1 MDFRNRVLFL
11 CTGNTARSQM
21 AEGLLRYYADEKFD
35 VYSAGLQPGVIH
47 PMAVQV
53 MNKINIDI
61 TNQVAKGVEKYLG
74 KLFIHYLITVCHQAE
89 KNCPSAWPGVQKKLH
104 WSFEDPAAFQG
115 SENQQLDRFRRVR
128 DQIDN
133 KIRLWLIEQ
142 GVEI

>member
-53 MNKINIDI
+53 MNEINIDI

-89 KNCPSAWPGVQKKLH
+89 KNCPSVWPGVQKKLH
-104 WSFEDPAAFQG
+104 WYFEDPAAFQG
-115 SENQQLDRFRRVR
+115 NADQQLERFRKVR
-128 DQIDN
+128 NQIDN

-142 GVEI
+142 GVEL